1 MQTRNMT
8 TTTEARAAV
17 LAAAGPEAVFGTAG
31 PDATARR
38 AARRTY
44 RQYAFLLHPDRAG
57 DPVAFLRLEELYRDW
72 SATPATAPNPVTVI
86 GRLDAYPVG
95 AVLAQGSVT
104 TVYRSTGAVLKIARR
119 PTSNRLLENERDA
132 YRALARMT
140 ATNEWLRPYYPRLR
154 DVGAVTG
161 PDGQLRQV
169 NVLTDL
175 TDGFVTLA
183 DVRRAYPQGL
193 DGRDWAWMYRRLLR
207 AIAGA
212 HLAGLVHGAVVADN
226 VLIHP
231 AQHGVVLAGWSLATT
246 SGHRLAGLLKSS
258 AYPPEALAERPVTGK
273 ADIHQLHTLMIEL
286 LDPHERAQIAYARG
300 TLQDNPRMRP
310 SADALL
316 DEYDELIGRL
326 YGRRQFRPFAVST
339 PAV

>member
-1 MQTRNMT
+1 MT
-8 TTTEARAAV
+8 TTDDARDAVLGATGPEDLFGRRSPYSAAGRAAK
-17 LAAAGPEAVFGTAG
+17 
-31 PDATARR
+31 RI
-38 AARRTY
+38 Y

-57 DPVAFLRLEELYRDW
+57 DPAPFLRLEQLYRDW
-72 SATPATAPNPVTVI
+72 STASSAGPTAAAVVI
-86 GRLDAYPVG
+86 GRLDAYLIG
-95 AVLAQGSVT
+95 DVLAQGSVS

-119 PTSNRLLENERDA
+119 PASNRFLENERAA

-140 ATNEWLRPYYPRLR
+140 ATHEWLQPYYPRLR
-154 DVGAVTG
+154 DIAAIAG

-212 HLAGLVHGAVVADN
+212 HLAGLVHGAIVADN
-226 VLIHP
+226 VLIQP
-231 AQHGVVLAGWSLATT
+231 ERHGVVLAGWSFAT
-246 SGHRLAGLLKSS
+246 RAGTPLPGRIGS
-258 AYPPEALAERPVTGK
+258 ATYPPEALADRPVTGK

-286 LDPHERAQIAYARG
+286 LDPREHAQIGYARG
-300 TLQDNPRMRP
+300 CRQDNPRTRP

-326 YGRRQFRPFAVST
+326 YGRRQFRPFAV
-339 PAV
+339 PIPPNAV

>member
-1 MQTRNMT
+1 M
-8 TTTEARAAV
+8 
-17 LAAAGPEAVFGTAG
+17 LAAAGPEAVFGPAG
-31 PDATARR
+31 QDAAARR

-44 RQYAFLLHPDRAG
+44 RQYAFVLHPDRAG
-57 DPVAFLRLEELYRDW
+57 DPSAFLRLAELYRDW
-72 SATPATAPNPVTVI
+72 AATPATPATPVTVI

-95 AVLAQGSVT
+95 DVLAQGSVT
-104 TVYRSTGAVLKIARR
+104 TVYRSVGAVLKIARR
-119 PTSNRLLENERDA
+119 ATSNGLLENERAA

-140 ATNEWLRPYYPRLR
+140 AANEWLLPYYPRLR
-154 DVGAVTG
+154 DVAAVAGPTG
-161 PDGQLRQV
+161 GLRQV

-226 VLIHP
+226 VLVHP
-231 AQHGVVLAGWSLATT
+231 EQHGVVLAGWSFATT
-246 SGHRLAGLLKSS
+246 SGHRLPGLLKSA
-258 AYPPEALAERPVTGK
+258 AYPPEASAERPVTGK
-273 ADIHQLHTLMIEL
+273 ADVHQLHTLMIEL
-286 LDPHERAQIAYARG
+286 LDPRERAQIAYARG
-300 TLQDNPRMRP
+300 ALQDNPRMRP

-326 YGRRQFRPFAVST
+326 YGRRQFRPFELPTPTTAV
-339 PAV
+339 